1 MATRP
6 VPRNI
11 DKPNR
16 NAEFAFAFLGTYY
29 SLMFLFHE
37 PLLAFGMAIV
47 AVYMI
52 YKFTI
57 DKPEGMAF
65 RVLYKY
71 LQIGKMMPTPKKVKR
86 FEI

>member
-16 NAEFAFAFLGTYY
+16 NAEYAFTFLGTYY
-29 SLMFLFHE
+29 TLMFLFHE
-37 PLLAFGMAIV
+37 PLMAFGMACV

-52 YKFTI
+52 YKFTL

-65 RVLYKY
+65 RFIYRHI
-71 LQIGKMMPTPKKVKR
+71 QIGKMMPSPKKVKK
-86 FEI
+86 FEV